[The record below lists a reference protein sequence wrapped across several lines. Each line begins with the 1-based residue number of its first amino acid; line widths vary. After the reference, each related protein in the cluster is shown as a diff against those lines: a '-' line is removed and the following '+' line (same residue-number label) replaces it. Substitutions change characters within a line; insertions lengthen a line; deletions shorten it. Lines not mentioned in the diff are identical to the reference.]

1 MALKEKEKTMQ
12 KSITE
17 LVCEKTS
24 VKQIYVDNLISFY
37 NEKATIPFVSR
48 YRKDQT
54 GNLDEIQV
62 ASVYDSIKLYN
73 ELFDRKAFIL
83 EEIEKKGKLTDELRS
98 KIENCYDPKKLES
111 LYLPYKEKR
120 KTKSDKAKEAGLE
133 PLAIIIM
140 GTENK
145 GKSLEL
151 AASYINTEKG
161 YDTPEKALEG
171 ALYIVSQSVMESI
184 DLMDYF
190 LKTSFESGTLN
201 SAKKKGYDGQ
211 DLRFEDYYEYKE
223 SLKALQN
230 PKSSHRYLALKRG
243 EECGAL
249 SIKTEIDEASHIFC
263 VYERFIKKEHFYK
276 EDLREGCNIA
286 YSNYLRNA
294 IDTRIMQELTEVA
307 EREAISVFAKNLE
320 SLFMAPPIP
329 YRNVIGMDPGIRT
342 GIKTAVLDK
351 DGKFIVNTVLYIHS
365 PIERDQSALKLRS
378 LIKKYKIGAIGVGTG
393 TGSKEAFALA
403 QVVAKA
409 ESAEIITALVDEAG
423 ASVYSASEIA
433 REEFPDIDLTVRG
446 AISIGRRLQN
456 PLAELVKV
464 DPRSV
469 GVGQYQHDVDQK
481 KLKESLERVV
491 QICVNN
497 IGVDL
502 NTASYSILTHISGL
516 AEKVAKNIV
525 EYREKNGMFK
535 TREELKKVKGI
546 GAKVYEQCA
555 GFLRIRDGKN
565 PLDNTRVHPESYEAV
580 ALIAKDMSISVLELI
595 GNQTVVSGLNIKKY
609 ISSNI
614 GEHTLKT
621 IAEDLKHP
629 ARDPRKEFRNV
640 KFLEGVDKIE
650 DLKND
655 MTMEGRVTNV
665 TNFGAF
671 IDIGVHQ
678 DGLCHISHMGD
689 RFIKDPSEV
698 MRVGDTVKV
707 RVIGIDIQK
716 RRISL
721 KYIGSSI

>member
-1 MALKEKEKTMQ
+1 MQ
-12 KSITE
+12 KSLTE
-17 LVCEKTS
+17 LVCEKTG
-24 VKQIYVDNLISFY
+24 VAPIFVDNLITFY
-37 NEKATIPFVSR
+37 DEKATIPFVSR

-62 ASVYDSIKLYN
+62 ASAYDSIKLYN
-73 ELFDRKAFIL
+73 DLFDRKTFIL
-83 EEIEKKGKLTDELRS
+83 EEIEKKGKLTDELRA
-98 KIENCYDPKKLES
+98 KIENCYDPKKLEA

-120 KTKSDKAKEAGLE
+120 KTKADKAKEAGLE
-133 PLAIIIM
+133 PLAIILM
-140 GTENK
+140 GSDNQ
-145 GKSLEL
+145 GKAIEL
-151 AASYINTEKG
+151 AQNYINTEKG
-161 YDTPEKALEG
+161 YDTPEKVLEG
-171 ALYIVSQSVMESI
+171 ALYIVSQSVMETI

-190 LKTSFESGTLN
+190 VKSSFESGTLH
-201 SAKKKGYDGQ
+201 ATKKKGYDGA
-211 DLRFEDYYEYKE
+211 DMRFEDYYEYSE
-223 SLKALQN
+223 SLKNLQN
-230 PKSSHRYLALKRG
+230 PKSSHRYLAIKRG

-249 SIKTEIDEASHIFC
+249 SLKTEVDEASHIFR
-263 VYERFIKKEHFYK
+263 VYEKFIKKEHFYK
-276 EDLREGCNIA
+276 DELRDGCNIA
-286 YSNYLRNA
+286 YTNYLRNA
-294 IDTRIMQELTEVA
+294 IDTRITQELTEIA
-307 EREAISVFAKNLE
+307 EQEAISVFAKNLE

-329 YRNVIGMDPGIRT
+329 YRNVIGLDPGIRT

-351 DGKFIVNTVLYIHS
+351 DGKFIENAVLYINS
-365 PIERDQSALKLRS
+365 PLEKDQSALKLRS
-378 LIKKYKIGAIGVGTG
+378 LIKKHKIGAVGVGTG

-403 QVVAKA
+403 QAVAKA
-409 ESAEIITALVDEAG
+409 ESADIITALVDEAG

-433 REEFPDIDLTVRG
+433 REEFPDLDLTVRG

-516 AEKVAKNIV
+516 AEKVAKSIV

-535 TREELKKVKGI
+535 SREELKKVKGI

-565 PLDNTRVHPESYEAV
+565 PLDNTRVHPESYETV
-580 ALIAKDMSISVLELI
+580 ALIAKDMSMNMSELI
-595 GNQTVVSGLNIKKY
+595 GNKTVISTLDIKKY
-609 ISSNI
+609 LSDNL

-655 MTMEGRVTNV
+655 MLMEGRVTNV

-678 DGLCHISHMGD
+678 DGLCHISQMGD

-698 MRVGDTVKV
+698 MKVGDIVKV
-707 RVIGIDIQK
+707 KVIGVDIPKK
-716 RRISL
+716 RVSL
-721 KYIGSSI
+721 KFTGK